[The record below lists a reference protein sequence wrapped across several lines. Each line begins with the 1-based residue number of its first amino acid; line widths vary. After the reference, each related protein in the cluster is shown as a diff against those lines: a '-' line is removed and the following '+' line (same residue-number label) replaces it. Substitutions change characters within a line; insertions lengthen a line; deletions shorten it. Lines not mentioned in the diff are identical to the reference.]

1 MFQIYDGREHF
12 YQWDLNRQIL
22 VTDPTIAEVHFCNRT
37 EDCSLVTEVKEIGGF
52 LLADVPNILL
62 QQSFDLHVYA
72 YDGNATRYD
81 AVFTVKPKSKPS
93 DYAYTETEIKSFEHL
108 ENRIDQIE
116 KNGISTDTI
125 DEAIQDYL
133 EQFNVG
139 ESAYEIAVRE
149 GFEGS
154 ETEWLESLKGE
165 QGPAGKDGVD
175 GVVTFE
181 ALTDEQRASL
191 KGDKGDKGDTGTQ
204 GPKGEQGIQG
214 IQGPQGE
221 KGDKGDIGPQGPKGD
236 KGDKGDIGPQGPQGI
251 QGETGPQGPQGD
263 RGLTGNVGATG
274 PQGPRGYQGEKGEPF
289 KYSDFTPE
297 QLAALVGPQGEQG
310 PRGIQGEQGPV
321 GPQGP
326 KGDTGEQGPAGKDGY
341 SGDPLYRHT
350 ILWASAS
357 APILT
362 ILNTTST
369 PMTFADIVKYIWDN
383 GGTIPVDSSRAVAEN
398 NACTLYVY
406 SAATVSSATDTK
418 IILQGEYITHGSNMT
433 NSHAQATSSSLQ
445 SNLTFTDTVVKVA
458 DSVTQVIEGGETD
471 LSNYYTKDEV
481 NALIPDT
488 SDFITAIPEE
498 YVTETELA
506 QKGYLTEHQSLEGY
520 AKTSDIP
527 SLDGYATEQYVTDAI
542 ANIDIPEGGGD
553 STQRVF
559 NFDFT
564 DADSSYK
571 DCTEEMNTFAALAR
585 SGASVTVNIKDAYD
599 GIYYPAQININ
610 EFNHITIMKNGMNL
624 NSVANGTQVSWDV
637 ISIVE
642 ALAPNNW
649 YYKLGGNSTTFAT
662 TTYVTNAI
670 NTALSGIA
678 TAEGGSY

>member
-191 KGDKGDKGDTGTQ
+191 KGEKGDKGDTGTQ

-274 PQGPRGYQGEKGEPF
+274 PQGPRGYQGDKGEPF

-341 SGDPLYRHT
+341 AGDPLYRHT
-350 ILWASAS
+350 ILWSSSS

-362 ILNTTST
+362 IFNTSST
-369 PMTFADIVKYIWDN
+369 PMTFADIVQYIWDN
-383 GGTIPVDSSRAVAEN
+383 GGKIPVDASRATAEN
-398 NACTLYVY
+398 NSCSLYVY
-406 SAATVSSATDTK
+406 SSASVSSATAIK
-418 IILQGEYITHGSNMT
+418 ITLNGAYIVHAGTMT
-433 NSHAQATSSSLQ
+433 NSHAQAITTSLASD
-445 SNLTFTDTVVKVA
+445 LTFTDTVVKVA

-498 YVTETELA
+498 YITETELNS
-506 QKGYLTEHQSLEGY
+506 KGF
-520 AKTSDIP
+520 AKSSDIP
-527 SLDGYATEQYVTDAI
+527 DISGLATEEYVAQAI
-542 ANIDIPEGGGD
+542 AQVPTGGAQEVFYFDFSAVTSNYTACDEEMLKFIDIFTKGG
-553 STQRVF
+553 
-559 NFDFT
+559 
-564 DADSSYK
+564 A
-571 DCTEEMNTFAALAR
+571 
-585 SGASVTVNIKDAYD
+585 ASVYIKDAYD
-599 GIYYPAQININ
+599 SIYYPAQVSGNATG
-610 EFNHITIMKNGMNL
+610 ITMMKN
-624 NSVANGTQVSWDV
+624 SANFNNIASGYEVSWDV
-637 ISIVE
+637 ISMH
-642 ALAPNNW
+642 LTDKW
-649 YYKLGGNSTTFAT
+649 YYYKLGGNSTTIAT
-662 TTYVTNAI
+662 KAYVDS
-670 NTALSGIA
+670 LFDGIA

>member
-341 SGDPLYRHT
+341 SGDSLYKHIVTADSKYVFEIYNHTATPFTYTSLVRH
-350 ILWASAS
+350 
-357 APILT
+357 
-362 ILNTTST
+362 
-369 PMTFADIVKYIWDN
+369 IWDS
-383 GGTIPVDSSRAVAEN
+383 GSTIPVSYT
-398 NACTLYVY
+398 NASDTSIY
-406 SAATVSSATDTK
+406 AADIATVDSASDTRLAVHFSSLTWRAAYQDLK
-418 IILQGEYITHGSNMT
+418 GGAGVSYIT
-433 NSHAQATSSSLQ
+433 ASS
-445 SNLTFTDTVVKVA
+445 TITDKVVKVA
-458 DSVTQVIEGGETD
+458 DSITTPSSGGSDAD

-498 YVTETELA
+498 YVTETELN
-506 QKGYLTEHQSLEGY
+506 E
-520 AKTSDIP
+520 
-527 SLDGYATEQYVTDAI
+527 AI
-542 ANIDIPEGGGD
+542 ANIDTSEQKSFHFEDHSALTADEIAMLESWLITEPEGW
-553 STQRVF
+553 
-559 NFDFT
+559 
-564 DADSSYK
+564 
-571 DCTEEMNTFAALAR
+571 
-585 SGASVTVNIKDAYD
+585 I
-599 GIYYPAQININ
+599 
-610 EFNHITIMKNGMNL
+610 ITIGERL
-624 NSVANGTQVSWDV
+624 ITSYSVAKSVNKIT
-637 ISIVE
+637 
-642 ALAPNNW
+642 L
-649 YYKLGGNSTTFAT
+649 
-662 TTYVTNAI
+662 TYVMSASSLDYVWTKGKSSFSTVGNYPLADYAKKEYVDNAI
-670 NTALSGIA
+670 ANVPAGGVSEDRVQEMIDASINAIA
-678 TAEGGSY
+678 NAEGGSY

>member
-274 PQGPRGYQGEKGEPF
+274 PQGPRGYQGDKGEPF

-341 SGDPLYRHT
+341 SGDSLYKHIVTADSKYVFEIYNHTATPFTYTSLVRH
-350 ILWASAS
+350 
-357 APILT
+357 
-362 ILNTTST
+362 
-369 PMTFADIVKYIWDN
+369 IWDS
-383 GGTIPVDSSRAVAEN
+383 GSTIPVSYT
-398 NACTLYVY
+398 NASDTSIY
-406 SAATVSSATDTK
+406 AADIATVDSASDTRLAVHFSSLTWRESYQDFK
-418 IILQGEYITHGSNMT
+418 GGNG
-433 NSHAQATSSSLQ
+433 TSSITAS
-445 SNLTFTDTVVKVA
+445 STITDKVVKVA
-458 DSVTQVIEGGETD
+458 DSVTQQVGSDVD
-471 LSNYYTKDEV
+471 LSDYYTKDEV

-498 YVTETELA
+498 YITETELNS
-506 QKGYLTEHQSLEGY
+506 KGF
-520 AKTSDIP
+520 AKSSDIP
-527 SLDGYATEQYVTDAI
+527 DISGLATEEYVAQAI
-542 ANIDIPEGGGD
+542 AQVPTGGAQEVFYFDFSAATSNYTACDEEMLKFIDIFTKGG
-553 STQRVF
+553 
-559 NFDFT
+559 
-564 DADSSYK
+564 A
-571 DCTEEMNTFAALAR
+571 
-585 SGASVTVNIKDAYD
+585 ASVYIKDAYD
-599 GIYYPAQININ
+599 SIYYPAQISGNATSITMMKN
-610 EFNHITIMKNGMNL
+610 SANFNHIA
-624 NSVANGTQVSWDV
+624 SGTEVSWDV
-637 ISIVE
+637 ISMR
-642 ALAPNNW
+642 LTDKW
-649 YYKLGGNSTTFAT
+649 YYYKLGGDSTTIAT
-662 TTYVTNAI
+662 KAYVDS
-670 NTALSGIA
+670 LFDGIA

>member
-326 KGDTGEQGPAGKDGY
+326 KGDTGEQGPAGRDGY

-498 YVTETELA
+498 YVTETELNS
-506 QKGYLTEHQSLEGY
+506 KGF
-520 AKTSDIP
+520 AKSSDIP
-527 SLDGYATEQYVTDAI
+527 DISGLATEEYVAQAI
-542 ANIDIPEGGGD
+542 AQVPTGGA
-553 STQRVF
+553 QEVF
-559 NFDFT
+559 YFDFT
-564 DADSSYK
+564 EADTSYK
-571 DCTEEMNTFAALAR
+571 PCTEEMIEFYNLVKD
-585 SGASVTVNIKDAYD
+585 GIVPSVYIKDAYD
-599 GIYYPAQININ
+599 SIYYPAQYNFMN
-610 EFNHITIMKNGMNL
+610 KRVTIMKSGINL
-624 NSVANGTQVSWDV
+624 NSVVAGNEVSWDV
-637 ISIVE
+637 ANIVLSGE
-642 ALAPNNW
+642 SFLYA
-649 YYKLGGNSTTFAT
+649 KLGSNSTTLAT
-662 TTYVTNAI
+662 VDFVDTYVTNAI
-670 NTALSGIA
+670 ENALSGIA

>member
-22 VTDPTIAEVHFCNRT
+22 VTDPAIAEVHFCNRT

-369 PMTFADIVKYIWDN
+369 PMTFADIVRYIWDN
-383 GGTIPVDSSRAVAEN
+383 GGKIPVDASRATAEN
-398 NACTLYVY
+398 NSCSLYVY
-406 SAATVSSATDTK
+406 SSASVSSATAIK
-418 IILQGEYITHGSNMT
+418 ITLNGAYIVHAGTMA
-433 NSHAQATSSSLQ
+433 NSHAQAITTSLASD
-445 SNLTFTDTVVKVA
+445 LTFTDTVVKVA
-458 DSVTQVIEGGETD
+458 DSVTIEGSGGETD

-481 NALIPDT
+481 DALIPDT

-498 YVTETELA
+498 YITETELA
-506 QKGYLTEHQSLEGY
+506 QKGYLTEHQSLE
-520 AKTSDIP
+520 
-527 SLDGYATEQYVTDAI
+527 GYATEQYVTDAI

-553 STQRVF
+553 STQQVF

-564 DADSSYK
+564 NADSSYK
-571 DCTEEMNTFAALAR
+571 NCTQEMRDFYTLVKNGSA
-585 SGASVTVNIKDAYD
+585 ASVYIKDAYD
-599 GIYYPAQININ
+599 SIYYPAQYSYSNDSIS
-610 EFNHITIMKNGMNL
+610 IMKNGMNL

-637 ISIVE
+637 VKIANPDSGE
-642 ALAPNNW
+642 YFFYKKSGSNN
-649 YYKLGGNSTTFAT
+649 TTFAT
-662 TTYVTNAI
+662 TSYVTNAI
-670 NTALSGIA
+670 NNALSGIA

>member
-116 KNGISTDTI
+116 KNGISQDTI
-125 DEAIQDYL
+125 DEAITDYL

-204 GPKGEQGIQG
+204 GPKGEKGDQG

-251 QGETGPQGPQGD
+251 QGETGPQGPQGE

-274 PQGPRGYQGEKGEPF
+274 PQGPRGYQGDKGEPF

-341 SGDPLYRHT
+341 AGDPLYKHIVTSNNYVFEIYNHTETPFTYTSLVRHIWESGGT
-350 ILWASAS
+350 VPISYASGTDTSIYVADTATVNSAS
-357 APILT
+357 ATSIVLNFSYLT
-362 ILNTTST
+362 WRESYQD
-369 PMTFADIVKYIWDN
+369 FKGGN
-383 GGTIPVDSSRAVAEN
+383 G
-398 NACTLYVY
+398 
-406 SAATVSSATDTK
+406 
-418 IILQGEYITHGSNMT
+418 
-433 NSHAQATSSSLQ
+433 TSSITAS
-445 SNLTFTDTVVKVA
+445 STITDKVVKVA
-458 DSVTQVIEGGETD
+458 DSVTQQVGSDVD
-471 LSNYYTKDEV
+471 LSDYYTKDEV

-488 SDFITAIPEE
+488 SSFISAIPEE

-506 QKGYLTEHQSLEGY
+506 QKGYLTEHQSLDGY

-564 DADSSYK
+564 DADSTYK

-599 GIYYPAQININ
+599 GIYYPAQVSVD
-610 EFNHITIMKNGMNL
+610 EFRHVTIMKNGINL

-642 ALAPNNW
+642 AMGTNNW
-649 YYKLGGNSTTFAT
+649 YYKRGSNNTTIAT
-662 TTYVTNAI
+662 KAYVDS
-670 NTALSGIA
+670 LFDGIA